1 MVPLKYFSN
10 FWRSLEMPLAN
21 CKVNLILTCFGNCA
35 IICINVANQN
45 PTFETTETK
54 LYVQVIILSTQN
66 NAKLSPQ
73 LKQVLKEQL
82 IKMNIYQNM
91 NYWHKI
97 KIQRVANSNSR
108 LAQIQIQESLS

>member
-1 MVPLKYFSN
+1 MVPLKYLSN

-21 CKVNLILTCFGNCA
+21 CKVNVILTCSGNCA
-35 IICINVANQN
+35 IICIDVANQN
-45 PTFETTETK
+45 PTFKTTETK
-54 LYVQVIILSTQN
+54 LYVQVVILSTQN

-73 LKQVLKEQL
+73 LKQVLKEDL

-91 NYWHKI
+91 NYWHKV

>member
-1 MVPLKYFSN
+1 MVPLKYLSN

-21 CKVNLILTCFGNCA
+21 CKVNLILTCSGNCA

-73 LKQVLKEQL
+73 LKQVLKQQL